1 MLLPSLQSIE
11 GDGAADDKTGP
22 SEETKDGIGDV
33 MESTSELPCSAQTTE
48 MYIPVPHSL
57 LPMDDGLVS
66 FILIH
71 WRT

>member
-33 MESTSELPCSAQTTE
+33 MESTSELPCSAQMTE
-48 MYIPVPHSL
+48 IYIPVPDSL
-57 LPMDDGLVS
+57 LPMEDGSVS
-66 FILIH
+66 FNLIH
-71 WRT
+71 RET